1 MSETNNW
8 ILEAKRVARGIRKRV
23 LQHTLRHNGGYLSQ
37 ACSSAELFATL
48 YLNVMHLGPVG
59 KPLVPKPFPGVPGP
73 GNLSYFTG
81 AEFNGPPAPDT
92 DRFVLSPAQY
102 ALVLYAALI
111 ETGRMAPE
119 GLEQFNRD
127 GSSVEMIG
135 AEHSPGMEVTT
146 GSLGQG
152 LSQAAGMAW
161 ARKRKG
167 ETGRIWVFM
176 SDGEFQIGQTWE
188 CIESLSHHKLDNLGI
203 YVDVNK
209 QQCDG
214 TVKSV
219 MTLDPLDERLRSFG
233 ASVHVVNGHD
243 PVALA
248 SPAKVP
254 TGGKPLVVLADTCPY
269 EGLPFLSACAP
280 KFHYVRFKKPEDRVP
295 FEKALKGFD

>member
-1 MSETNNW
+1 MTETDHW
-8 ILEAKRVARGIRKRV
+8 IEEAKRVAKGIRRRV
-23 LQHTLRHNGGYLSQ
+23 LEHTLRHNGGYLSQ

-48 YLNVMHLGPVG
+48 YLNVMHLGLVG
-59 KPLVPKPFPGVPGP
+59 SPLVPKPFPGVPGSH
-73 GNLSYFTG
+73 NFSYFTG
-81 AEFNGPPAPDT
+81 ADFNGPRTPDT
-92 DRFVLSPAQY
+92 DRFILSPAQY

-119 GLEQFNRD
+119 GLDQFNKD

-188 CIESLSHHKLDNLGI
+188 CMESLSHHKLDNLGI

-219 MTLDPLDERLRSFG
+219 MGLDPLDERLRSFG
-233 ASVHVVNGHD
+233 AAVHVVDGHD

-254 TGGKPLVVLADTCPY
+254 TGGKPLVVLADTSPCR
-269 EGLPFLSACAP
+269 GMDFLSANAP
-280 KFHYVRFKKPEDRVP
+280 KFHYVRFKDAADRSRY
-295 FEKALKGFD
+295 EQALKGFD